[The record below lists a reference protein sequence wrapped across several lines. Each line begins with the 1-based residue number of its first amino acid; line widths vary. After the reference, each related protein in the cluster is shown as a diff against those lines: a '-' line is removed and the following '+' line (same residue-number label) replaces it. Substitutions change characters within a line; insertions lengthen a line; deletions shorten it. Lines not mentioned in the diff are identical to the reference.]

1 MGIISDV
8 ESSPMNIRT
17 LLDTKISQALQ
28 DAGAENA
35 PAVVKASARP
45 EFGDYQA
52 NGIMGA
58 AKKLKM
64 NPRDLATRVLEK
76 LDLSDMAD
84 KVEIA
89 GPGFLNIHLKR
100 EWLADKVESAL
111 ASEMLG
117 MEKTTNPQNVVIDYS
132 APNLAKEMHVGHLRS
147 TIIGDAMAR
156 VLDYTGHNVIRQN
169 HVGDW
174 GTQFGMLLTYMGELQ
189 AQDGELS
196 MQLSDLEKFYQA
208 AKIRFDKDEDFAQTA
223 RENVVKLQA
232 GDKDFLKLWKQFID
246 TSLNHCDEIYQ
257 TLNVLLTRD
266 DVMPESAYNDDLP
279 QVIIDLDKQ
288 GLLTKDQGAQCVF
301 MDEFKGKDDS
311 IIPMIVQ
318 KTDGGY
324 LYATTDLAALRYR
337 HNKLSM
343 NRGLY
348 LVDARQSLH
357 LKQVF
362 TAGKKAGF
370 VPESTQLEHMAF
382 GTMMGKDGT
391 PFKTRDGGTV
401 KLIDLL
407 DEAQQRAFDLV
418 TKKNPDLDEASRK
431 SIAKTVGIGAV
442 KYADLSKNRTSDYIF
457 NWDTMLSFEGNTA
470 PYLQY
475 AYARIQSIFAK
486 AGDINSDA
494 KISLIEPAERQL
506 ASKLLQLSEAIE
518 IVAKEG
524 TPNLLCNYL
533 FELAGNFMTFYEA
546 CPIMKADEEVKQSRL
561 RLAQLTA
568 DTLQTGLGLLG
579 IDVMERM

>member
-1 MGIISDV
+1 
-8 ESSPMNIRT
+8 MNIRT
-17 LLDTKISQALQ
+17 LLDTKISQALAN
-28 DAGAENA
+28 AGAENA

-64 NPRDLATRVLEK
+64 PPRELATKVLEH
-76 LDLSDMAD
+76 LELSDIAD

-89 GPGFLNIHLKR
+89 GPGFLNIHLKND
-100 EWLADKVESAL
+100 WLAGQAENAL
-111 ASEMLG
+111 TSEMLG
-117 MEKTTNPQNVVIDYS
+117 MEKTADPQNVVIDYS

-147 TIIGDAMAR
+147 TIIGDAIAR
-156 VLDYTGHNVIRQN
+156 VLNYTGHNVIRQN

-174 GTQFGMLLTYMGELQ
+174 GTQFGMLLTYMGELKEK
-189 AQDGELS
+189 AAENGEKNALS

-208 AKIRFDKDEDFAQTA
+208 AKIRFDEDEQFAQTA

-232 GDKDFLKLWKQFID
+232 GDEDFLKLWKQFID
-246 TSLNHCDEIYQ
+246 TSLNHCDEIYK

-266 DVMPESAYNDDLP
+266 DVMPESAYNDDLAN
-279 QVIIDLDKQ
+279 VIADLDKQ

-318 KTDGGY
+318 KSDGGY

-337 HNKLSM
+337 HNKLKM

-357 LKQVF
+357 LRQVF
-362 TAGKKAGF
+362 TAGKKACF
-370 VPESTQLEHMAF
+370 VPEDTQLEHMAF

-407 DEAQQRAFDLV
+407 NEAQQRAFNLV

-475 AYARIQSIFAK
+475 AYARIQSIFSK
-486 AGDINSDA
+486 AGNINNDA
-494 KISLIEPAERQL
+494 NIVLVEPAERQL

-546 CPIMKADEEVKQSRL
+546 CPIMKANDEDVKQSRL

-568 DTLQTGLGLLG
+568 NTLKTGLDLLG

>member
-1 MGIISDV
+1 
-8 ESSPMNIRT
+8 MNIRT
-17 LLDTKISQALQ
+17 LLDTKISQALAN
-28 DAGAENA
+28 AGAENS

-64 NPRDLATRVLEK
+64 NPRDLAGKVLES
-76 LDLSDMAD
+76 LDLSEVAE

-89 GPGFLNIHLKR
+89 GPGFLNIHLKN
-100 EWLADKVESAL
+100 EWLADKAEVAL
-111 ASEMLG
+111 ASDMLG
-117 MEKTTNPQNVVIDYS
+117 IEKTANPQNVVIDYS

-147 TIIGDAMAR
+147 TIIGDSMAR
-156 VLDYTGHNVIRQN
+156 VLSFIGHKVIRQN

-174 GTQFGMLLTYMGELQ
+174 GTQFGMLLTYMGELSEDT
-189 AQDGELS
+189 AELS
-196 MQLSDLEKFYQA
+196 SQLSNLEKFYQA
-208 AKIRFDKDEDFAQTA
+208 AKVRFDEDEEFAKTA

-232 GDKDFLKLWKQFID
+232 GDPEFLKLWNQFTE
-246 TSLNHCDEIYQ
+246 TSLQHCDETYKD
-257 TLNVLLTRD
+257 LNVLLTRD
-266 DVMPESAYNDDLP
+266 DVMPESAYNDDLAN
-279 QVIIDLDKQ
+279 VISDLDKQ
-288 GLLTKDQGAQCVF
+288 GLLTEDQGAQCVF
-301 MDEFKGKDDS
+301 MDEFKGKNDK
-311 IIPMIVQ
+311 ITPMIVQ
-318 KTDGGY
+318 KSDGGY

-337 HNKLSM
+337 HDKLKM
-343 NRGLY
+343 DRGLY
-348 LVDARQSLH
+348 VIDARQSLH

-370 VPESTQLEHMAF
+370 LPESTQLEHMAF
-382 GTMMGKDGT
+382 GTMMSKDGT

-418 TKKNPDLDEASRK
+418 RKKNPDLDEATRK

-457 NWDTMLSFEGNTA
+457 DWDTMLSFEGNTA

-475 AYARIQSIFAK
+475 AYARILSTFRKVGGVETIDESI
-486 AGDINSDA
+486 GIE
-494 KISLIEPAERQL
+494 LLEPAERQL
-506 ASKLLQLSEAIE
+506 SSKLIQFSEAIE
-518 IVAKEG
+518 VVAKDG

-546 CPIMKADEEVKQSRL
+546 CPILKAEFDDLKHSRL
-561 RLAQLTA
+561 KLAHLTA
-568 DTLQTGLGLLG
+568 NTLKTGLDLLG
-579 IDVMERM
+579 IDVMDRM

>member
-1 MGIISDV
+1 
-8 ESSPMNIRT
+8 MNIRT
-17 LLDTKISQALQ
+17 LLDTKISEALAN
-28 DAGAENA
+28 AGAVNA

-64 NPRDLATRVLEK
+64 NPRELATKVLEH

-84 KVEIA
+84 KIEIA
-89 GPGFLNIHLKR
+89 GPGFLNIHLNN
-100 EWLADKVESAL
+100 EWLADKAEIAL
-111 ASEMLG
+111 ASELLG
-117 MEKTTNPQNVVIDYS
+117 MEKTANPQNVVIDYS

-156 VLDYTGHNVIRQN
+156 VLAYTGHNVIRQN

-174 GTQFGMLLTYMGELQ
+174 GTQFGMLLTFMGELKSK
-189 AQDGELS
+189 DEELS

-208 AKIRFDKDEDFAQTA
+208 AKIRFDEDEEFAQTA

-232 GDKDFLKLWKQFID
+232 GDKNFLKLWKQFID
-246 TSLNHCDEIYQ
+246 TSLTHCDEIYK

-279 QVIIDLDKQ
+279 NVIIDLDKQ

-301 MDEFKGKDDS
+301 MDEFKGKNDS

-318 KTDGGY
+318 KSDGGY

-337 HNKLSM
+337 HNKLKM

-370 VPESTQLEHMAF
+370 VPENTQLEHMAF

-418 TKKNPDLDEASRK
+418 TQKNPDLDEASRK

-475 AYARIQSIFAK
+475 AYARIQSIFRK
-486 AGDINSDA
+486 AGDINNNA
-494 KISLIEPAERQL
+494 NIVLVEPAERQL

-561 RLAQLTA
+561 KLAQLTA
-568 DTLQTGLGLLG
+568 NTLKTGLDLLG

>member
-1 MGIISDV
+1 
-8 ESSPMNIRT
+8 MNIRT
-17 LLDTKISQALQ
+17 LLERKITQALH
-28 DAGAENA
+28 DAGAENS
-35 PAVVKASARP
+35 PAIIKASAKSK
-45 EFGDYQA
+45 FGDYQA

-64 NPRDLATRVLEK
+64 KPHDLAAKVLEHME
-76 LDLSDMAD
+76 LVGIAS

-89 GPGFLNIHLKR
+89 GPGFLNIYL
-100 EWLADKVESAL
+100 EEDWLAEHAEQAL
-111 ASEMLG
+111 SSERLNI
-117 MEKTTNPQNVVIDYS
+117 EEVYDPQTVVIDYS

-147 TIIGDAMAR
+147 TIIGDSMAR
-156 VLDYTGHNVIRQN
+156 ILNFLGHKVIRQN

-174 GTQFGMLLTYMGELQ
+174 GTQFGMLLTYMGELGDDT
-189 AQDGELS
+189 AELS
-196 MQLSDLEKFYQA
+196 KQLSNLEKFYQA
-208 AKIRFDKDEDFAQTA
+208 AKVRFDEDENFAKTA

-232 GDKDFLKLWKQFID
+232 GDKDFLKLWQQFTE
-246 TSLNHCDEIYQ
+246 TSLQHCDEIYKD
-257 TLNVLLTRD
+257 LNVLLTRD
-266 DVMPESAYNDDLP
+266 DVMPESAYNDDLAN
-279 QVIIDLDKQ
+279 VVSDLDKQ
-288 GLLTKDQGAQCVF
+288 GILTKDQGAQCVF
-301 MDEFKGKDDS
+301 MDEFKNKDDS
-311 IIPMIVQ
+311 ITPMIVQ
-318 KTDGGY
+318 KSDGGY

-337 HNKLSM
+337 HNKLKM
-343 NRGLY
+343 DRGLY
-348 LVDARQSLH
+348 VIDARQSLH

-370 VPESTQLEHMAF
+370 VPETTQLEHMAF

-407 DEAQQRAFDLV
+407 NEAQQRAFDLV
-418 TKKNPDLDEASRK
+418 TQKNPDLDEETRK

-475 AYARIQSIFAK
+475 AYARIQSILR
-486 AGDINSDA
+486 
-494 KISLIEPAERQL
+494 KIDGVENIDESIGIELIDKEERQL
-506 ASKLLQLSEAIE
+506 TNKLLQFEEAIE

-546 CPIMKADEEVKQSRL
+546 CPIMKADFDDLKHSRL
-561 RLAQLTA
+561 KLAHLTGN
-568 DTLQTGLGLLG
+568 TLKTGLDLLG

>member
-1 MGIISDV
+1 
-8 ESSPMNIRT
+8 MNIRT
-17 LLDTKISQALQ
+17 LLEEKITQALE
-28 DAGAENA
+28 DSGAENA
-35 PAVVKASARP
+35 PAVIKPSARP

-64 NPRDLATRVLEK
+64 KPHDLAEKVLEHME
-76 LDLSDMAD
+76 LTSVAS

-89 GPGFLNIHLKR
+89 GPGFLNIHLS
-100 EWLADKVESAL
+100 EDWLAEHAEHAL
-111 ASEMLG
+111 ASDRLNIE
-117 MEKTTNPQNVVIDYS
+117 TVHNPQTVVIDYS
-132 APNLAKEMHVGHLRS
+132 GPNLAKEMHVGHLRS

-156 VLDYTGHNVIRQN
+156 VLNFMGHKVIRQN

-174 GTQFGMLLTYMGELQ
+174 GTQFGMLLTHMGELKVE
-189 AQDGELS
+189 DGDIS
-196 MQLSDLEKFYQA
+196 IQLADLEKFYQA
-208 AKIRFDKDEDFAQTA
+208 AKIRFDEDEVFAQKA
-223 RENVVKLQA
+223 RANVVKLQS
-232 GDKDFLKLWKQFID
+232 GDPDFLALWKNFID
-246 TSLNHCDEIYQ
+246 TSLTHCDEVYK

-279 QVIIDLDKQ
+279 NVIKDLDKA
-288 GLLTKDQGAQCVF
+288 GMLVKDQGAQCVF
-301 MDEFKGKDDS
+301 LEELKDKNDN
-311 IIPMIVQ
+311 IVPMIVQ
-318 KTDGGY
+318 KSDGGY

-337 HNKLSM
+337 HSKLGM
-343 NRGLY
+343 DRGLY
-348 LVDARQSLH
+348 FIDARQSLH

-362 TAGKKAGF
+362 IGAKKAGF
-370 VPESTQLEHMAF
+370 VPEETSLEHMPF
-382 GTMMGKDGT
+382 GTMMSKDGT

-401 KLIDLL
+401 KLINLL

-418 TKKNPDLDEASRK
+418 RKKNPDLDEATRK

-457 NWDTMLSFEGNTA
+457 DWDTMLSFEGNTA

-475 AYARIQSIFAK
+475 AYARIQSIFRK
-486 AGDINSDA
+486 VGGVETIDESIG
-494 KISLIEPAERQL
+494 IELLEPAERQL
-506 ASKLLQLSEAIE
+506 SSKLIQFSETLE

-546 CPIMKADEEVKQSRL
+546 CPILKAEFDDLKHSRL
-561 RLAQLTA
+561 KLAHLTA
-568 DTLQTGLGLLG
+568 NTLKTGLDLLG
-579 IDVMERM
+579 IDVMDRM